1 MARTYKSFCKLCRR
15 EGVSLHIKGALSFN
29 TKCAV
34 KRREYPPGQHVY
46 RRQKVSDYGL
56 KLRETQ
62 KLKRAYGLSDRQ
74 FRRIF
79 DVARNMPGNTGES
92 LLQLLERR
100 LMSVVATLGFAPS
113 CNGARQMIAHGHVL
127 VNGRRMSV
135 PSYIVQ
141 LGDVVK
147 VHGRERSQ
155 ALAKRSID
163 IGLQGRTP
171 AWLERGE
178 EPPTGK
184 VVGMPTREDVSLPVN
199 ENLVV
204 EYCSR

>member
-1 MARTYKSFCKLCRR
+1 MARTFNSFWKLCRR
-15 EGVSLHIKGALSFN
+15 EGVSLYIKGANAFAA
-29 TKCAV
+29 KDPI

-46 RRQKVSDYGL
+46 RRQKISEFGL

-74 FRRIF
+74 FRRMF
-79 DVARNMPGNTGES
+79 GEAKRMHGNTGGN

-113 CNGARQMIAHGHVL
+113 MNGSRQMVAHGHIR
-127 VNGRRMSV
+127 VNGRKMTI
-135 PSYIVQ
+135 PSYIVKTS
-141 LGDVVK
+141 DVIT
-147 VHGRERSQ
+147 VHPRERSRK
-155 ALAKRSID
+155 LAKRSID

-171 AWLERGE
+171 AWLERSE
-178 EPPTGK
+178 DPPTGT
-184 VVGMPTREDVSLPVN
+184 VVGMPTRDDVSLPVN

>member
-15 EGVSLHIKGALSFN
+15 EGVSLHIKGANAFSA
-29 TKCAV
+29 KCAV

-62 KLKRAYGLSDRQ
+62 KLKRAYGLNDRQ
-74 FRRIF
+74 FRRMYDI
-79 DVARNMPGNTGES
+79 AMKMPGNTGAN

-113 CNGARQMIAHGHVL
+113 CNGSRQMIAHGHVL
-127 VNGRRMSV
+127 VNGRKVST
-135 PSYIVQ
+135 PSYLVRK
-141 LGDVVK
+141 GDVIT
-147 VHGRERSQ
+147 VHKRERSQ
-155 ALAKRSID
+155 QLAKRSID

-171 AWLERGE
+171 AWLERSE
-178 EPPTGK
+178 EPPTGR
-184 VVGMPTREDVSLPVN
+184 VVGMPTRDDVSLPVN

-204 EYCSR
+204 EFCSR